1 MIEPALANEPMLRT
15 LAKDPIDPI
24 DSAEPTEPML
34 RTELREPMD
43 SSEFEEPMLQ
53 REVDSGDS
61 DMCPSCRGRHAFFR
75 KDPVDAF

>member
-1 MIEPALANEPMLRT
+1 
-15 LAKDPIDPI
+15 
-24 DSAEPTEPML
+24 
-34 RTELREPMD
+34 LREPMD